1 MFQSIVEALAQPY
14 PCEHDCFHTLSL
26 EQRIKGVT
34 AMYRFDDAM
43 RGWGYLPM
51 YELAADRMYRLL
63 QQRNDPDFRGIP
75 VRDSACLYRRFVG
88 FAVHEVIHAALGDTT
103 LANYGIPW
111 GAPYGAPEE
120 LPEGREAQWLE
131 RFNRDEAMAFVGVTK
146 VSRALFGID
155 WSVYTA
161 RDVGTYGFVG
171 GNAVVPTIKGFRA
184 IPHYDREH
192 HRARYYD
199 LARKLEAEAA
209 AALDEKLADIKAR
222 FESAEVA
229 GRARSN
235 PKRPRPEEL
244 ARIPPRMPGRNDLCL
259 CGSAKKYKK
268 CCGAG

>member
-1 MFQSIVEALAQPY
+1 M
-14 PCEHDCFHTLSL
+14 
-26 EQRIKGVT
+26 
-34 AMYRFDDAM
+34 
-43 RGWGYLPM
+43 
-51 YELAADRMYRLL
+51 
-63 QQRNDPDFRGIP
+63 
-75 VRDSACLYRRFVG
+75 
-88 FAVHEVIHAALGDTT
+88 HEVIHAVLGDTT
-103 LANYGIPW
+103 KANYGIPW
-111 GAPYGAPEE
+111 GAPYGAPED
-120 LPEGREAQWLE
+120 LPAGQEAQWLE
-131 RFNRDEAMAFVGVTK
+131 RFNRDEAMAFVGVTA

-209 AALDEKLADIKAR
+209 TALDEKLGDIKAR

-235 PKRPRPEEL
+235 AKRPRPEEL
-244 ARIPPRMPGRNDLCL
+244 ARIAPRMPGRTDLCL

-268 CCGAG
+268 CCGAA